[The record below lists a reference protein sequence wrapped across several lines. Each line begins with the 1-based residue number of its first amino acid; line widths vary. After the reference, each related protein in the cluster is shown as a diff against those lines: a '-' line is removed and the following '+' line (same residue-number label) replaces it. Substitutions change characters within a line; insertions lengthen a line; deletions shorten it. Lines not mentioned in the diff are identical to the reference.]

1 MTQTI
6 GLVRGGLV
14 INKIFIDS
22 NKSLTDV
29 KHNTKNTALNT
40 EKH

>member
-14 INKIFIDS
+14 INKIFRDS
-22 NKSLTDV
+22 NKFLTDE
-29 KHNTKNTALNT
+29 KHNTKDTAWDT